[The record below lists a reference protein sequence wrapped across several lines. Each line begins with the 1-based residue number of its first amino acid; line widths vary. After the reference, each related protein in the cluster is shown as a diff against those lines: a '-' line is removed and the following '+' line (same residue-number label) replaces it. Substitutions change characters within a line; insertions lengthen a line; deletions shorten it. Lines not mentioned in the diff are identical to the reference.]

1 MAIIPERGDEGCH
14 CCCEKGELAARTA
27 GKVSYTNA
35 TVHGDGSVA
44 FLLQTWA
51 KDGFITTTASVAA
64 PYLFVSRL
72 AWKVLGC
79 YAAFELLLMRVLPG
93 QMQSGPPSPT
103 GHVPVYPRRT
113 ASHSP
118 RSDCSRTL
126 ACRPWACLRP
136 SGRDPR
142 SSQYLCS
149 RPVLAA
155 VL

>member
-1 MAIIPERGDEGCH
+1 MKGASAVAK
-14 CCCEKGELAARTA
+14 EKEELAAKTA

-44 FLLQTWA
+44 FLLQMLA
-51 KDGFITTTASVAA
+51 KDGFITATASVAA

-103 GHVPVYPRRT
+103 GHVPV
-113 ASHSP
+113 
-118 RSDCSRTL
+118 
-126 ACRPWACLRP
+126 
-136 SGRDPR
+136 
-142 SSQYLCS
+142 
-149 RPVLAA
+149 
-155 VL
+155 